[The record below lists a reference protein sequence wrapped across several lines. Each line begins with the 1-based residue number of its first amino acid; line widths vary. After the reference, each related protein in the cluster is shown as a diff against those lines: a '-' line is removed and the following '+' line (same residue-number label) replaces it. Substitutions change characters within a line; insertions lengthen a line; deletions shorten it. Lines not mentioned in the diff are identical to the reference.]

1 MEKQTASKKKR
12 AKKQKNDLK
21 YYFDKET
28 QAAIV
33 MFQTAD
39 SKKEREK
46 IYKNDIMPAFEKL
59 VENLINIYKFS
70 GMHDSYENL
79 KNDCVT
85 FLFETINKF
94 DESRGT
100 TAFSYFNVVAKNW
113 LIIKTKQKNNKQKKN
128 ISLDDVQSLTTD
140 ELILI
145 ENNQTIDSIEEDV
158 FQLESKNEL
167 RLMFKHLL
175 SSSKSKNEIACLNS
189 IVTILENIDDID
201 FINKNAI
208 QLYIKELTGLNQKQ
222 LSSTFHNLRKNYK
235 KIKSEYLKNE

>member
-1 MEKQTASKKKR
+1 MEKQTAPKKKR

-145 ENNQTIDSIEEDV
+145 ENNQTIDSIEEDI

-175 SSSKSKNEIACLNS
+175 ASSKSKNEIACLNS
-189 IVTILENIDDID
+189 IITILENIDDID

>member
-1 MEKQTASKKKR
+1 MEKQVTKKKR

-21 YYFDKET
+21 YYFDSQT
-28 QAAIV
+28 QIAIV
-33 MFQTAD
+33 LFQTST

-46 IYKNDIMPAFEKL
+46 IYRTEIMPAFEKL

-70 GMHDSYENL
+70 GMHDSYDSL

-113 LIIKTKQKNNKQKKN
+113 LIIKTKQKNSKQKKN
-128 ISLDDVQSLTTD
+128 ISLDDIQSLTNEEALMIESKQTVESLETD
-140 ELILI
+140 IFE
-145 ENNQTIDSIEEDV
+145 
-158 FQLESKNEL
+158 LESKNEL
-167 RLMFKHLL
+167 KLLFKNLL
-175 SSSKSKNEIACLNS
+175 NISKSKNEILCINS
-189 IVTILENIDDID
+189 IITILENIDDID

-235 KIKSEYLKNE
+235 KIKTENLKNE

>member
-1 MEKQTASKKKR
+1 MEKQKKKR

-21 YYFDKET
+21 YYFDSQT

-33 MFQTAD
+33 LFQTST
-39 SKKEREK
+39 SKKERELV
-46 IYKNDIMPAFEKL
+46 YKNEIMPAFEKL

-128 ISLDDVQSLTTD
+128 ISLDDVQSLSTD
-140 ELILI
+140 EISLI
-145 ENNQTIDSIEEDV
+145 EKKQTVDSIETEI
-158 FQLESKNEL
+158 FELESKGEL
-167 RLMFKHLL
+167 KILFKQSL
-175 SSSKSKNEIACLNS
+175 
-189 IVTILENIDDID
+189 
-201 FINKNAI
+201 
-208 QLYIKELTGLNQKQ
+208 
-222 LSSTFHNLRKNYK
+222 
-235 KIKSEYLKNE
+235 

>member
-1 MEKQTASKKKR
+1 MEKQVTKKKR

-21 YYFDKET
+21 YYFDSQT
-28 QAAIV
+28 QIAIV
-33 MFQTAD
+33 LFQTSL

-46 IYKNDIMPAFEKL
+46 IYRTEIMPAFEKL

-70 GMHDSYENL
+70 GMHDSYDSL

-113 LIIKTKQKNNKQKKN
+113 LIIKTKQKNSKQKKN
-128 ISLDDVQSLTTD
+128 ISLDDVQSLTSEEALMIESKQIVESLETD
-140 ELILI
+140 IFEI
-145 ENNQTIDSIEEDV
+145 
-158 FQLESKNEL
+158 ESKNEL
-167 RLMFKHLL
+167 KLLFKNLL
-175 SSSKSKNEIACLNS
+175 NISKSKNEILCINS
-189 IVTILENIDDID
+189 IITILENIDDID

-235 KIKSEYLKNE
+235 KIKTENLKHE

>member
-1 MEKQTASKKKR
+1 MEKPKKKR

-21 YYFDKET
+21 YYFDSQT

-33 MFQTAD
+33 LFQTST
-39 SKKEREK
+39 SKKERELV
-46 IYKNDIMPAFEKL
+46 YKNEIMPAFEKL

-113 LIIKTKQKNNKQKKN
+113 LIIKTKQKNSKQKKN
-128 ISLDDVQSLTTD
+128 ISLDDVQSLSTD
-140 ELILI
+140 EISLI
-145 ENNQTIDSIEEDV
+145 EKKQTVESIETEI
-158 FQLESKNEL
+158 FELESKGEL
-167 RLMFKHLL
+167 KLLFKELL
-175 SSSKSKNEIACLNS
+175 SVSKSKNEIACLNS
-189 IVTILENIDDID
+189 IITILENINDID

-235 KIKSEYLKNE
+235 KVKSEHLKND

>member
-1 MEKQTASKKKR
+1 MEKQTAPKKKR

-33 MFQTAD
+33 MFQTAE

-113 LIIKTKQKNNKQKKN
+113 LIIKTKQKNSKQKKN
-128 ISLDDVQSLTTD
+128 ISLDDIQSLTID
-140 ELILI
+140 ELVLI
-145 ENNQTIDSIEEDV
+145 ENNQTIESIEHDI
-158 FQLESKNEL
+158 FNIESKNEL
-167 RLMFKHLL
+167 KLMFKDLL

-189 IVTILENIDDID
+189 IITILENIDDID